1 MLIENDDDYKVLIKI
16 LVAHPGSSTRDLRKH
31 LKVSGHDWDKTKINS
46 LLYKM
51 LKANLVSKEI
61 LDGTRPYWT
70 AQTSGLQINT
80 AHFEEAKRI
89 IMGENSGNT

>member
-1 MLIENDDDYKVLIKI
+1 MLIENNDDYKVLIKI
-16 LVAHPGSSTRDLRKH
+16 LVSHPGSSTRDLRKH

-51 LKANLVSKEI
+51 LNANLVSKEI